1 MNVLKSILIS
11 VLFFLICLIIAAI
24 GLVASGFLFGF
35 GFHIAN
41 IAAWSVFI

>member
-1 MNVLKSILIS
+1 MVKS
-11 VLFFLICLIIAAI
+11 VLLSIVFIIFCLFIAAI

>member
-1 MNVLKSILIS
+1 MVKS
-11 VLFFLICLIIAAI
+11 VLLSIVFTIVCLIIAAI

>member
-1 MNVLKSILIS
+1 MTKSILVSI
-11 VLFFLICLIIAAI
+11 LFIIVCLIIAAI

>member
-1 MNVLKSILIS
+1 MVKS
-11 VLFFLICLIIAAI
+11 VLLSIVFIIVCLIIATI

>member
-1 MNVLKSILIS
+1 MVKS
-11 VLFFLICLIIAAI
+11 VLLSIVFAIVCLIIVAI